1 MTMGKTDSINYRR
14 VDVYLDSV
22 EQKEQWSEL
31 AEEADMSLSKFVQ
44 ACVEYSASEGGPDF
58 LEIGNSAGE
67 LQELQ
72 QELREKERTIE
83 EKDVVIEKLRTELKQ
98 YRSQPFL
105 DDDFEGRRQ
114 FDTELIE
121 ILKNSKNLRSEEIL
135 RQLNVDTQNVEL
147 IQAVQEQLDQLEQ
160 YGLVEETVHGWR
172 WVE

>member
-1 MTMGKTDSINYRR
+1 MGKTDSINDRR

-22 EQKEQWSEL
+22 EQKKRWSEL

-44 ACVEYSASEGGPDF
+44 ACVECSISQGGPDF
-58 LEIGNSAGE
+58 LEVGDSAGE

-72 QELREKERTIE
+72 QELRDKEKTIE
-83 EKDVVIEKLRTELKQ
+83 EKDIVIEKLRTELKK

-105 DDDFEGRRQ
+105 EDDFEGRRQ

-121 ILKNSKNLRSEEIL
+121 ILKRSNNIRSEQIL
-135 RQLNVDTQNVEL
+135 RELNVDTQNVEL
-147 IQAVQEQLDQLEQ
+147 IQAIQEQLKQLEQ